1 MISRAVKPPT
11 GFPAG
16 GHDVPP
22 EVSMAFNPFA
32 GFAKYKRFW
41 MGAVMILVMI
51 TFVLCTGTRGGM
63 DEFLLGKFRFG
74 GTPVASIDGTTY
86 YRQDFDLLLK
96 QRKVANDYMRLYAKI
111 LIDEISNRLRNFG
124 EPKDDNAKQAIG
136 QLSFIRELLTNRTK
150 EPKFFETGTKK

>member
-11 GFPAG
+11 GVPAG
-16 GHDVPP
+16 GHDVPL

-41 MGAVMILVMI
+41 IGAVMILVMI

-86 YRQDFDLLLK
+86 YRQDFDVLLK
-96 QRKVANDYMRLYAKI
+96 QRKVANDYMRLYAK
-111 LIDEISNRLRNFG
+111 SSST
-124 EPKDDNAKQAIG
+124 KSAIVCETSASRKTTTPSKPLANYP
-136 QLSFIRELLTNRTK
+136 LSASC
-150 EPKFFETGTKK
+150 